1 MKRQSFPKNKRLLSN
16 EQFRAVLERGRRSS
30 NGLLTLYAAP
40 NDCGHARLGISVGKS
55 FGGAV
60 VRNRLKR
67 LLREVFRQNQ
77 QQIPAGFDYV
87 VMIPSRKTEHRRPK
101 TEDRNRTSDLRLLA
115 FERVRASFLALAK
128 TEDRTQKSDFGLPT
142 SDI

>member
-1 MKRQSFPKNKRLLSN
+1 
-16 EQFRAVLERGRRSS
+16 
-30 NGLLTLYAAP
+30 LLTLYAAP
-40 NDCGHARLGISVGKS
+40 NDCGHARLGVSVGKS

-87 VMIPSRKTEHRRPK
+87 VMISNRRIK
-101 TEDRNRTSDLRLLA
+101 SYKVAGQLT
-115 FERVRASFLALAK
+115 FQQVRASFLALAK
-128 TEDRTQKSDFGLPT
+128 TEDGTQKSDFGLPT